1 MAKMCGIFVNEN
13 GCVRYADAIV
23 RGIKTIETRN
33 RNMLKC
39 LVGKRVAIV
48 RTKRGKMPMVVGYV
62 TIMHSYFCPSS
73 NYEKYRDQTLVPVGS
88 AYDVHGKGKWLYFLR
103 GAEGCNPFPLPTDAV
118 RHGLSWCE
126 YDDPNHEIWTV
137 HVNKN

>member
-1 MAKMCGIFVNEN
+1 MSKMEGIFVNEN
-13 GCVRYADAIV
+13 GCIKYAQLIV
-23 RGIKTIETRN
+23 SGIKTIETRN

-48 RTKRGKMPMVVGYV
+48 RTRRGKLPMVVGYV
-62 TIMHSYFCPSS
+62 DIVDAAFCP
-73 NYEKYRDQTLVPVGS
+73 YRLYDEYRDQTLVPVGS
-88 AYDVHGKGKWLYFLR
+88 KYDVHGNGKWFYFLEN
-103 GAEGCNPFPLPTDAV
+103 AEKCDPFPLPQAAI

-126 YDDPNHEIWTV
+126 YDDPNHVTWTV